1 MSVEI
6 ACFDTAAPD
15 DVAGLAAAIDRVGV
29 AAIRK
34 LAVFV
39 KVAGAYDDGSRE
51 RARRALETLIAR
63 SGLADRTQLL
73 LAVGCEGVATP
84 FGYALIEC
92 RSDDPPPASRLSIG
106 FARSAPLAAD
116 ALGHATLADTVATTV
131 RAAMGDARLAADQVV
146 MAFVKVPQPA
156 AVSNAERVRGRR
168 TRGIAALGAGIAL
181 GEIDPA
187 RVTDATLGFDL
198 DLYARRAQTFAGVE
212 LDRAEAI
219 VIGNR
224 PGAGGALIACAGQM
238 ADLIDGRALKRML
251 IEAGLALDACGE
263 LAEPRRVAG
272 LFVKA
277 GPNADGTI
285 RGART
290 TIYRSPIAPEQHMRA
305 ALSGLLAG
313 VIGTTRFFHT
323 GDPFHAA
330 PEGGGVACA
339 IVHV

>member
-15 DVAGLAAAIDRVGV
+15 DVTGLAAAIDRVGA
-29 AAIRK
+29 AAIQK

-51 RARRALETLIAR
+51 RARCALEALIAR

-92 RSDDPPPASRLSIG
+92 RSDDPHPAARLAIG
-106 FARSAPLAAD
+106 FARGATLPVE
-116 ALGHATLADTVATTV
+116 ALGHAALADTVATTV
-131 RAAMGDARLAADQVV
+131 RAAMGDAALAAEQVV
-146 MAFVKVPQPA
+146 MAFVKVPQTA
-156 AVSNAERVRGRR
+156 AVSSAERVRGRR

-181 GEIDPA
+181 GEIDPV
-187 RVTDATLGFDL
+187 RVTDTTLGADL
-198 DLYARRAQTFAGVE
+198 TLYARRAQTFAGIEV
-212 LDRAEAI
+212 DRVEAI

-224 PGAGGALIACAGQM
+224 PGAGGTLVACAGQM
-238 ADLIDGRALKRML
+238 ADLIDARALKKML

-263 LAEPRRVAG
+263 LADSRRVAG

-277 GPNADGTI
+277 GPNADGSI

-290 TIYRSPIAPEQHMRA
+290 TIYDSSIAPEQHMRA

-330 PEGGGVACA
+330 PEGGGIACA
-339 IVHV
+339 IVRV